1 MSESSP
7 KQGVHEKLD
16 RGFAAFA
23 DFCGRHPWLVLL
35 ATLALLIWGFAGASR
50 AQQDNSMDSFFDVSD
65 PSYADYKGY
74 IEEFS
79 SDEVIYILY
88 RAPDKEHGIFDL
100 EVMAD
105 IAELTESL
113 AREVPFARKATS
125 LSNVEFMYADGDD
138 LVIEGMLEDFP
149 QTQQELLR
157 YRDIA
162 LSKPAYI
169 NTLISKDGE
178 YGGIA
183 VEMTRTSTD
192 PIDKLRHD
200 PEGGDQLGN
209 LYPQASNTVAQ
220 NLIEPLRAKGVEFWV
235 SGDVPMNAEY
245 NEVIADD
252 IGIMSLA
259 NILALIPLCWLFVRM
274 GWVSM
279 VAPLA
284 VVMLSMTMTIGL
296 LGWLGWSINMF
307 FVMVPPLLIAVGVA
321 QAVHVLLAWRQSG
334 GDASDAL
341 KTAIS
346 KVGTP
351 CLLAAVTTS
360 IGFLGMSVSDM
371 KAVAELA
378 WYTAFG
384 ILCTFIFSM
393 SLLVAIAARYRGAI
407 KPVDQSALINFCRKL
422 AAWVIDRQK
431 TVLLVSAIIIAWAAF
446 GIYQLK
452 VDFNFMEEFK
462 EDNPWRLQ
470 TEKINDTM
478 GGLLSVVYVFR
489 GESAGDA
496 RNLELLQLI
505 DQAQAMAEQHPAVQD
520 STAITD
526 VIKELNKA
534 FHGDQNDYY
543 RLPDSEQMLAQLL
556 LVYEVSGGEDI
567 DDVLNFDRS
576 ATALQLRLK
585 MAPASEVRDLLNG
598 MDAYFAKH
606 PVNGIEVETSGI
618 GLLWVRMADYISSTQ
633 IQGYSLVF
641 GLITLVMIFAFG
653 SVRVGILGMVPNLFP
668 IVLCLGLMGW
678 MHWHL
683 DYLRL
688 MMATI
693 AIGIAVDDTI
703 HMVSR
708 LRHEF
713 MRSGNY
719 QTAVTEAMAGVGPAL
734 VATTVILT
742 LSFMSFLLSGMAVMA
757 SFGVLLALAIVAA
770 LLADLFLLPVL
781 VLKLRPF
788 GPEFKTA
795 AV

>member
-1 MSESSP
+1 MSEPSS
-7 KQGVHEKLD
+7 KNSLHERLD
-16 RGFAAFA
+16 QGFAAFA
-23 DFCGRHPWLVLL
+23 DLCGRHPWWVLL
-35 ATLALLIWGFAGASR
+35 VTACLMVWGFAGATR

-88 RAPDKEHGIFDL
+88 RAPHKEHGIFDM

-105 IAELTESL
+105 IASLTESL
-113 AREVPFARKATS
+113 ALEVPFARKATS

-149 QTQQELLR
+149 ETQEDLLR

-169 NTLISKDGE
+169 NTLISRDGE

-192 PIDKLRHD
+192 PIERLRHD
-200 PEGGDQLGN
+200 PEAGDQLSN
-209 LYPQASNTVAQ
+209 LYPQVSNTVAQ
-220 NLIEPLRAKGVEFWV
+220 ELIEPLRAKGIEFWV

-245 NEVIADD
+245 NEVIAEDA
-252 IGIMSLA
+252 GLMGLV
-259 NILALIPLCWLFVRM
+259 NILSLIPLCWLFVRM

-279 VAPLA
+279 IAPLA
-284 VVMLSMTMTIGL
+284 VVMLSMTMTVGL

-307 FVMVPPLLIAVGVA
+307 FVMVPPLLIAVGIA
-321 QAVHVLLAWRQSG
+321 QAVHVLLAWRQAG
-334 GDASDAL
+334 GEASSAL
-341 KTAIS
+341 KVAIS

-393 SLLVAIAARYRGAI
+393 SLLIAIAARYRGAV
-407 KPVDQSALINFCRKL
+407 KPVDHSTMIAFCRALADKVIKQQNTVLAISALI
-422 AAWVIDRQK
+422 V
-431 TVLLVSAIIIAWAAF
+431 AWAVV
-446 GIYQLK
+446 GVYQLK

-462 EDNPWRLQ
+462 ADNPWRIQ

-505 DQAQAMAEQHPAVQD
+505 DEAQAIAEQHSTVQD
-520 STAITD
+520 SVAITD

-534 FHGDQNDYY
+534 FHGDDPAYY

-567 DDVLNFDRS
+567 EDVLNFDRS
-576 ATALQLRLK
+576 ATAMQLRLK
-585 MAPASEVRDLLNG
+585 MAPASDVRSLLNQ
-598 MDAYFAKH
+598 MDQYFEQN
-606 PVNGIEVETSGI
+606 PVEGIAVETSGI

-633 IQGYSLVF
+633 IQGYTLVF

-653 SVRVGILGMVPNLFP
+653 SVKVGVLGMVPNLFP

-713 MRSGNY
+713 LRSGNY

-757 SFGVLLALAIVAA
+757 SFGILLALAIVAA
-770 LLADLFLLPVL
+770 LIADIFLLPVL

-788 GPEFKTA
+788 GAEFEPTPK
-795 AV
+795 

>member
-1 MSESSP
+1 MSQPTS
-7 KQGVHEKLD
+7 KNGLHERLD

-23 DFCGRHPWLVLL
+23 DFCGRHPWWVLL
-35 ATLALLIWGFAGASR
+35 ATLLLMAWGFAGASR

-88 RAPDKEHGIFDL
+88 RAPHKEHGIFDM

-105 IAELTESL
+105 IAELTEAL
-113 AREVPFARKATS
+113 ALEVPFARKATS

-149 QTQQELLR
+149 ETQEELLR
-157 YRDIA
+157 YREIA

-169 NTLISKDGE
+169 NTLISRDGE

-192 PIDKLRHD
+192 PIERLRHD
-200 PEGGDQLGN
+200 PEAGDQLSN
-209 LYPQASNTVAQ
+209 LYPQVSNTVAQ
-220 NLIEPLRAKGVEFWV
+220 DLIEPLRAKGIEFWV

-245 NEVIADD
+245 NEVIAEDA
-252 IGIMSLA
+252 GLMGLV
-259 NILALIPLCWLFVRM
+259 NILSLIPLCWLFVRM

-284 VVMLSMTMTIGL
+284 VVMLSMTMTVGL

-307 FVMVPPLLIAVGVA
+307 FVMVPPLLIAVGIA
-321 QAVHVLLAWRQSG
+321 QAVHVLLAWRQAG
-334 GDASDAL
+334 GEASSAL
-341 KTAIS
+341 KVAIS

-393 SLLVAIAARYRGAI
+393 SLLVAIAARYRGSV
-407 KPVDQSALINFCRKL
+407 KPVDQSAMITLCRNL
-422 AAWVIDRQK
+422 AAKVIKQQNA
-431 TVLLVSAIIIAWAAF
+431 VLLVSLLIIGWAAA
-446 GIYQLK
+446 GVYQLK

-462 EDNPWRLQ
+462 ADNPWRLQ

-489 GESAGDA
+489 GDAAGDA

-505 DQAQAMAEQHPAVQD
+505 DDAQAMAEQHPTVQD
-520 STAITD
+520 SVAITD

-534 FHGDQNDYY
+534 FHGDDPDYY

-567 DDVLNFDRS
+567 EDVLNFDRS
-576 ATALQLRLK
+576 ATAMQLRLK
-585 MAPASEVRDLLNG
+585 MAPASDVRSLLNQ
-598 MDAYFAKH
+598 MDQYFEQN
-606 PVNGIEVETSGI
+606 PVEGIAVETSGI
-618 GLLWVRMADYISSTQ
+618 GLLWVRMAHYISSTQ
-633 IQGYSLVF
+633 IQGYTLVF

-653 SVRVGILGMVPNLFP
+653 SVKVGVLGMVPNLFP

-713 MRSGNY
+713 LRSGNY

-757 SFGVLLALAIVAA
+757 SFGILLALAIVAA
-770 LLADLFLLPVL
+770 LIADIFLLPVL

-788 GPEFKTA
+788 GAEFEPA
-795 AV
+795 AK